1 MKVIFYAGF
10 NKDLDKT
17 KDKKLALLVLQT
29 IQLFQRAKKLEEIP
43 NVKKLK
49 GHPNAYRYRKGNYR
63 IGFFV
68 ENDTLIFAAFA
79 PRGKIYR
86 KFP

>member
-1 MKVIFYAGF
+1 MKVIFHAGF
-10 NKDLDKT
+10 EKDLAKT
-17 KDKKLALLVLQT
+17 KDKKLAVIILQT
-29 IQLFQRAKKLEEIP
+29 IQLFQRAKNLEEIS
-43 NVKKLK
+43 NIKKLK
-49 GHPNAYRYRKGNYR
+49 GHYNAYRYRKGNYR

-68 ENDTLIFAAFA
+68 EDNTIIFVAFA